1 MRRFCA
7 AILCLLIVLSVAGP
21 VMAATGISG
30 GNIEAIVSANGSCQ
44 VTLDLT
50 MHMEAGTSDLVF
62 PIPSTARNVMLNGN
76 SASTAGGTDV
86 RNVKLS
92 SVLGNV
98 AGDFTIRIQYTLPSI
113 VAYDEEDVL
122 VLTLPLLSGF
132 NHPIER
138 LSFAI
143 TLPGEITGRPLFSS
157 GYYHQTIE
165 SSIVYTKSGN
175 SIHGTINSRLKDR
188 ETLTMFL
195 TVPEEMF
202 PQTPARQ
209 LGIGVVEILMAVV
222 AGFAVIYWII
232 FLRSAPIIGR
242 RSAAAPEGYTG
253 GELAGLLNGRGYDL
267 TMMVFSWAQ
276 LGYILIHLQ
285 QNGKVTLYKR
295 MDMGN
300 ERDPNE
306 ARLFNALFGK
316 RDRVDASSLQYAKL
330 CRKVAATPG
339 SVRDMYKRSSGNP
352 KGFRILCAGI
362 GLLGGISLG
371 YAIVGDALLGIL
383 LIAILAIFGG
393 VSSWLMQAWAWGL
406 HLRNKPAMIIGL
418 SLAALWIL
426 LGAFAGVLNVTACVA
441 GAQLLCG
448 VATVYGGRRTILGR
462 QILSEALGFRRYLKK
477 LSGKDVQRI
486 CRVDPDYFF
495 SMAPYALALGVIK
508 PFAKSFGKRKLS
520 GCSYLTTGKSGH
532 MTAQDWCQIMERAAD
547 ALDARQRMLLLER
560 LTRK

>member
-1 MRRFCA
+1 
-7 AILCLLIVLSVAGP
+7 
-21 VMAATGISG
+21 MASG
-30 GNIEAIVSANGSCQ
+30 VSQ
-44 VTLDLT
+44 
-50 MHMEAGTSDLVF
+50 
-62 PIPSTARNVMLNGN
+62 RN
-76 SASTAGGTDV
+76 
-86 RNVKLS
+86 
-92 SVLGNV
+92 
-98 AGDFTIRIQYTLPSI
+98 
-113 VAYDEEDVL
+113 
-122 VLTLPLLSGF
+122 
-132 NHPIER
+132 
-138 LSFAI
+138 

-157 GYYHQTIE
+157 GYYNQTIE
-165 SSIVYTKSGN
+165 SSITYTKSGS
-175 SIHGTINSRLKDR
+175 SIHGTINDRLKDR
-188 ETLTMFL
+188 ETLTMTL
-195 TVPEEMF
+195 VVPEEMF

-209 LGIGVVEILMAVV
+209 FGIGVVEILMAVL
-222 AGFAVIYWII
+222 AGLAVVYWIV
-232 FLRSAPIIGR
+232 FLRGAPIIGR

-276 LGYILIHLQ
+276 LGYVLIHLQ
-285 QNGKVTLYKR
+285 RNGKVTLYKR

-300 ERDPNE
+300 ERDSNE
-306 ARLFNALFGK
+306 VRLFNTLFGK
-316 RDRVDASSLQYAKL
+316 RDRVESSSLQYANL

-339 SVRDMYKRSSGNP
+339 SVRDMYKRASGNP
-352 KGFRILCAGI
+352 RGFRILCAGI

-393 VSSWLMQAWAWGL
+393 ISAWQMQEWVWGL
-406 HLRNKPAMIIGL
+406 HLRNKPALIIGL

-426 LGAFAGVLNVTACVA
+426 MGAFAGVLNVTACVA

-448 VATVYGGRRTILGR
+448 LATAYGGRRTILGR

-495 SMAPYALALGVIK
+495 TMAPYALALGVIK

-532 MTAQDWCQIMERAAD
+532 MTALDWCQTMERAAD
-547 ALDARQRMLLLER
+547 ALDARQRKLLLER